1 MKKNIAIIL
10 WSLSVLAAL
19 FIGQALNDPVS
30 FTQTSEAE
38 IYKPVVPK
46 QDVAVSSLPEAEPVS
61 DSVESSIKHNSFIPQ
76 PIKTPVSVDGVIQ
89 DLVNHFE
96 KPDRNN
102 FDNYRYMADTWEK
115 LKGLDETQLLDVYE
129 QLNAENEKG
138 VNWNIARIIYARMGE
153 LNPGKAIEH
162 AMENKQGHAITG
174 VIKSWSEKNPV
185 EAFEWIQ
192 NNKDSFPKSNNVN
205 YYELFKNVAKTDL
218 EKAMEGL
225 KSFDLAKQR
234 NAFNGILNTAETN
247 EDFMKILGQVDNFKD
262 SGNKV
267 ASALYYWSQKS
278 PIDAV
283 AWAGTIES
291 EKDKKNAMKKIES
304 AWLRKNPIE
313 AADWIMSHKE
323 DKNSAVSTIV
333 NGWDWR
339 EGDKLYTWVQNQ
351 GEGEARDNANYNLI
365 RRYSYNNVDLAKKA
379 VDKIVSEEV
388 RKKAVTQLYRSLRYR
403 NQKAAEDFLNGRDEI
418 PDAEKEKLLSMQTGR

>member
-283 AWAGTIES
+283 AWAGTIEY